1 MSEPNFEA
9 IGKVNYYKDELN
21 KAHEKRRKWAH
32 EITDLV
38 QKLREPSDYR
48 GDAGVLDA
56 KALDSA
62 CEELKRL
69 SVEVEEYRA
78 LLNEAKGLI

>member
-1 MSEPNFEA
+1 MAEPNFEA

-32 EITDLV
+32 EITNLV
-38 QKLREPSDYR
+38 KKLSEPSDYR
-48 GDAGVLDA
+48 GDAGILDI
-56 KALDSA
+56 KGFDSA

-69 SVEVEEYRA
+69 SVEVEGYRS
-78 LLNEAKGLI
+78 LLNEAKEMV